1 MTDQLLPAIRRGRID
16 RLNIYE
22 VTDSEL
28 HLLER
33 GSPESLFLNFAV
45 FLLSTA
51 ISFLVT
57 LLSTEIGSARV
68 FSVFVILTVL
78 GFILGT
84 LLLALW
90 WWHRRSSSLI
100 IEEIRRRMPPEGIPS
115 DASVIID
122 TQIGTENAP

>member
-33 GSPESLFLNFAV
+33 GSPESLFLNLAV

-51 ISFLVT
+51 IT

-100 IEEIRRRMPPEGIPS
+100 IEEIRRRMS
-115 DASVIID
+115 RRCR
-122 TQIGTENAP
+122 